1 MATQFKPRGYSSV
14 SPYLLV
20 AGAAQCI
27 EFLVKVFDAEKLR
40 IVPAAEGRLMHGEV
54 RIDDTVIMLADPP
67 PSYPP
72 RESHVHI
79 YVRDVDAVHARAL
92 VHGAANVQ
100 SPLKKQD
107 PDRRGAFKDAGG
119 TTWWVSTQI
128 DP

>member
-1 MATQFKPRGYSSV
+1 MSAGFKPAGYTSV
-14 SPYLLV
+14 APYLMV
-20 AGAAQCI
+20 AGAKRTI
-27 EFLVKVFDAEKLR
+27 EFLVAVFGAEPLR
-40 IVPAAEGRLMHGEV
+40 IIPAAEGRLMHGEV
-54 RIDDTVIMLADPP
+54 RVDDTVIMLADPP
-67 PSYPP
+67 PSHPP

-92 VHGAANVQ
+92 AHGAQNVQ
-100 SPLKKQD
+100 SPQKKQD